1 MESQEEVS
9 VELRKLI
16 ALQTEYIVEQEADIE
31 GMLQRLSVL
40 MATHGGGT
48 ELTLV
53 IELIVDGKLQW
64 GPISYNLGMW
74 DAEEDLPF

>member
-40 MATHGGGT
+40 MGTHGVGT

-53 IELIVDGKLQW
+53 IELIVDDKLQW
-64 GPISYNLGMW
+64 GPMSYNLGMW
-74 DAEEDLPF
+74 EEDLPF